1 MCKCVNRKVISVKP
15 YILWQNILD
24 TQVTVSYTANSE
36 KRVLINLIDAKKKH
50 HIGPLKNKQQL
61 VKALEKAAG
70 EELAEKAKKERPNI
84 SEA

>member
-36 KRVLINLIDAKKKH
+36 KRVLINI
-50 HIGPLKNKQQL
+50 
-61 VKALEKAAG
+61 
-70 EELAEKAKKERPNI
+70 NI
-84 SEA
+84 IQFNSINYQFNQ